1 MGEGAGDTNGDTN
14 GDLNVFSFR
23 GNIGGG
29 VITGEGV
36 AGVSTNEVKANLSRG
51 KSYDTPTTLQ
61 QYIISYV

>member
-14 GDLNVFSFR
+14 GDLNVSSFS

-36 AGVSTNEVKANLSRG
+36 AGVSTNEVKANL
-51 KSYDTPTTLQ
+51 
-61 QYIISYV
+61 I

>member
-14 GDLNVFSFR
+14 GDRRESSFS

-36 AGVSTNEVKANLSRG
+36 AGISTNDVKANL
-51 KSYDTPTTLQ
+51 
-61 QYIISYV
+61 I